1 MCDRHAETAV
11 VAIVQLADDGSL
23 TVCVISARMCCFGCL
38 DPYTKSAGTAM
49 SSFNQRFERRVAV
62 RMAVTRCTEASRSGR
77 WIIG

>member
-1 MCDRHAETAV
+1 MCDRHAETAGVAV
-11 VAIVQLADDGSL
+11 VELADDGSL
-23 TVCVISARMCCFGCL
+23 TVCVISAGMCYFGCL
-38 DPYTKSAGTAM
+38 DPYPKSAGTAM